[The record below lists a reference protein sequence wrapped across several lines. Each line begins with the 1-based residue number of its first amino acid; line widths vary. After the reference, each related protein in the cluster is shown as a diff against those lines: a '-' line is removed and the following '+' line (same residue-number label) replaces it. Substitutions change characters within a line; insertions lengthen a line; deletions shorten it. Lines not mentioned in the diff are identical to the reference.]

1 MVDAR
6 PFPLRS
12 SFLGMGR
19 VASMISMLWE
29 ASFFLGGLWGR
40 LEVRGI
46 MGHFLGGF
54 YCLFSV
60 LGLLYHLG
68 GDVGYGRSFG
78 WAFLTFI
85 YLFGDWVNLGARG
98 ADG

>member
-1 MVDAR
+1 
-6 PFPLRS
+6 
-12 SFLGMGR
+12 
-19 VASMISMLWE
+19 
-29 ASFFLGGLWGR
+29 
-40 LEVRGI
+40 